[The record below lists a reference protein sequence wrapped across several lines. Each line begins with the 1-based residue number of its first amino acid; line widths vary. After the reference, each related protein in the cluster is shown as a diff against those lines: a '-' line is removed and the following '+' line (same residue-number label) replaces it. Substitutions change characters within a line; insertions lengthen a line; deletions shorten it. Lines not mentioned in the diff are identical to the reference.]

1 VSSEEA
7 ILTAI
12 SKEFECG
19 CETCANT
26 AAICPAT
33 ASSMVQ
39 EIAVLR
45 SQLLRVSEEIEGHI
59 DGAPDASVTS
69 KLANSIFSIIA
80 PR

>member
-1 VSSEEA
+1 
-7 ILTAI
+7 
-12 SKEFECG
+12 
-19 CETCANT
+19 
-26 AAICPAT
+26 
-33 ASSMVQ
+33 MVQ